1 MNLLF
6 IEYNGDL
13 MITINRDELVKNKG
27 NIKIE
32 QISIDNIEYDA
43 LKVLEILVEIYLN
56 EIGKNANKHV

>member
-1 MNLLF
+1 
-6 IEYNGDL
+6 

-32 QISIDNIEYDA
+32 QISIDNIEYDV

-56 EIGKNANKHV
+56 EIGKNVNNHV